1 MLVWLVLLALLVSAG
16 CAETTTARNPNCA
29 PDITRREVLIGREGP
44 PLMVPSPSGGTL
56 GQDIERKSKS
66 CL

>member
-1 MLVWLVLLALLVSAG
+1 MRWLLVLLGLFMGAG
-16 CAETTTARNPNCA
+16 CAETVTARNPNCA

-44 PLMVPSPSGGTL
+44 PLMLPSPSGGTL
-56 GQDIERKSKS
+56 GQDIELKSKS